1 MAVKGDR
8 VGRGNSIYDNIS
20 ISVLLLLPLQ
30 GVIIDGCRINGE
42 AADNIGFMLVPMTI
56 ATFRQILRL

>member
-1 MAVKGDR
+1 MRTLRLITFTPTHNV
-8 VGRGNSIYDNIS
+8 YYC
-20 ISVLLLLPLQ
+20 LLPLQ